1 VPVRVRFVRYVTSLL
16 IGLLAALLAAP
27 VPSTAAAERVRYH
40 AGVRVSGQVTVS
52 FQGDRAAGCEAAF
65 RCDVAAGTI
74 RWTPSSRGQLNI
86 LQIPGRRLTGYL
98 SLFGGPETTL
108 DALAVVQRSAADGT
122 HLCADAR
129 GSLDYS
135 AAVIGVRPRTLRF
148 GLQDRAGVFG
158 PLSASPLG
166 TNCGGPLP
174 ADVLHRLRTRTVG
187 LRELVRGPTTIDLSG
202 SAPFAAA
209 GLAGTVE
216 STVVVRV
223 RKARVRRVERRP
235 RRAISRP
242 SDRPPFRS
250 ISVEY
255 RLERL
260 TGSVPVKLDA
270 EPRGC
275 AVLDACGLS
284 GTLTVSPGP
293 ARGEAYVN
301 AYGRLSKAALR
312 RAVGLVP
319 GPRPSKA
326 SVGGYLFWNR
336 GRGTVT
342 AALERNGGPACR
354 DTSRLTAGAIDLRV
368 RRRRVTARFAG
379 ADPFAGADLL
389 RTRCPGP
396 LLADLERG
404 TRLATGGIPRRALGR
419 RRITLHLNQGSTAS
433 TLGYRLRS
441 RPDLTVVLEREK
453 VEEQQLSPG
462 GFQIDSGGGGSGGGG
477 AG

>member
-1 VPVRVRFVRYVTSLL
+1 VRFVTSAF
-16 IGLLAALLAAP
+16 IGLSAALIASPIESA
-27 VPSTAAAERVRYH
+27 AAAERVRYD

-52 FQGDRAAGCEAAF
+52 FHGDRAAGCEAAF
-65 RCDVAAGTI
+65 RCDVQAGTI
-74 RWTPSSRGQLNI
+74 RWTPGSRGRLSI
-86 LQIPGRRLTGYL
+86 LQLPGRRLTGYL

-122 HLCADAR
+122 HVCADAR

-135 AAVIGVRPRTLRF
+135 GAVVDVRPRRLRF

-174 ADVLHRLRTRTVG
+174 ADTLQRLRTGTVS
-187 LRELVRGPTTIDLSG
+187 LHELIRGPKTIDLSG
-202 SAPFAAA
+202 SAPFAAG

-216 STVVVRV
+216 STVVVHI
-223 RKARVRRVERRP
+223 RKARVRRLERRR
-235 RRAISRP
+235 RRAIPEP

-255 RLERL
+255 RLERM
-260 TGSVPVKLDA
+260 TGSVPVNLEAD
-270 EPRGC
+270 PRGC
-275 AVLDACGLS
+275 AALDACGVS
-284 GTLTVSPGP
+284 GTLTLSPRP
-293 ARGEAYVN
+293 ARGEAYVS

-312 RAVGLVP
+312 RAVGLAP

-336 GRGTVT
+336 GRGAVT
-342 AALERNGGPACR
+342 AALERNGRPACR
-354 DTSRLTAGAIDLRV
+354 DTGRLTTGAIELRV
-368 RRRRVTARFAG
+368 RDRRVTVRFAG

-396 LLADLERG
+396 LLADLGRG
-404 TRLATGGIPRRALGR
+404 TRLATGRIPRRALGR
-419 RRITLHLNQGSTAS
+419 RRITLHLDQGTTAS
-433 TLGYRLRS
+433 TPGYRLSS
-441 RPDLTVVLEREK
+441 RPDLTIVLEREK
-453 VEEQQLSPG
+453 VEEDLVAPV
-462 GFQIDSGGGGSGGGG
+462 FIDGPGG
-477 AG
+477 AGGVGG